1 MIRNLTLLA
10 SLCGL
15 LACGNSVELESG
27 ETKVIKLIQSE
38 LKKPSGPT
46 AYIDARK
53 IVTRPMIDAAK
64 VPVLFI
70 EIDRGQNGT
79 MTQYPGEGL
88 GQTWLGADGS
98 TVTLENGMLKA
109 TRGVGD
115 DLMGSEIS
123 RQIAWTNLNESAYIR
138 KLAYLREDNQI
149 KVFRYECTM
158 RDPQKRE
165 RVEIFDA
172 QFDLKNIQET
182 CKGDGPEFTND
193 YWIGAGGLVRKS
205 RQYHGEK
212 IGYATL
218 ERLDR

>member
-38 LKKPSGPT
+38 LKKPSGPA

-79 MTQYPGEGL
+79 MTQYPGQGI

-115 DLMGSEIS
+115 DLMGSETS
-123 RQIAWTNLNESAYIR
+123 RQIAWTNPNESTYIR
-138 KLAYLREDNQI
+138 YLAYLREDNQTKI
-149 KVFRYECTM
+149 FKYECSM
-158 RDPQKRE
+158 RDTQKRE
-165 RVEIFDA
+165 TIEIFDA
-172 QFDLKNIQET
+172 QFDVKNIQET
-182 CKGDGPEFTND
+182 CQGDGSEFTND

-212 IGYATL
+212 IGYVTL

>member
-15 LACGNSVELESG
+15 LACGNSLELESG
-27 ETKVIKLIQSE
+27 ETRFIKLVQSE
-38 LKKPSGPT
+38 IKKSSEPE
-46 AYIDARK
+46 AKVDARK
-53 IVTRPMIDAAK
+53 IVTRSMIDTAK
-64 VPVLFI
+64 VPVLFSEI
-70 EIDRGQNGT
+70 ERGQNGT
-79 MTQYPGEGL
+79 MLQYPGTGV

-98 TVTLENGMLKA
+98 TITLENGILKA

-123 RQIAWTNLNESAYIR
+123 RHIEWENLRRSHYIR
-138 KLAYLREDNQI
+138 KLAYLREANQI
-149 KVFRYECTM
+149 KIFTYECTM
-158 RDPQKRE
+158 RDTQKRGA
-165 RVEIFDA
+165 VEIFDA
-172 QFDLKNIQET
+172 QFDVKHLKET
-182 CKGDGPEFTND
+182 CEGNGPEFTND

-212 IGYATL
+212 IGYMTL

>member
-10 SLCGL
+10 SLCSL

-38 LKKPSGPT
+38 LQKPSGPT

-79 MTQYPGEGL
+79 MTQYPGQGL

-123 RQIAWTNLNESAYIR
+123 RQIAWTNLNESAYSR
-138 KLAYLREDNQI
+138 KLAYLRADNQT
-149 KVFRYECTM
+149 KVFTYECTT
-158 RDPQKRE
+158 RDTQKRE
-165 RVEIFDA
+165 TVEIFDA
-172 QFDLKNIQET
+172 QFEVTHLREICE
-182 CKGDGPEFTND
+182 GDGPEFTND
-193 YWIGAGGLVRKS
+193 YWIGASGLVRKS

-212 IGYATL
+212 IGYVTL

>member
-10 SLCGL
+10 SLCVL
-15 LACGNSVELESG
+15 LACGNSLELETG
-27 ETKVIKLIQSE
+27 ETKFIKLVQSE
-38 LKKPSGPT
+38 MKRSSEPE
-46 AYIDARK
+46 ANIDARK
-53 IVTRPMIDAAK
+53 IVTRSMIDTAK
-64 VPVLFI
+64 VPVLFSEI
-70 EIDRGQNGT
+70 ERGQNGT
-79 MTQYPGEGL
+79 MLQYPGTGV

-123 RQIAWTNLNESAYIR
+123 RHIDWTNLRGSHYSR
-138 KLAYLREDNQI
+138 KLAYLREDNQM
-149 KVFRYECTM
+149 KVFTFKCSI
-158 RDPQKRE
+158 RDTQKRE
-165 RVEIFDA
+165 TVEIFDA
-172 QFDLKNIQET
+172 QFDVKHLQET
-182 CKGDGPEFTND
+182 CKGNGPDFNND

-212 IGYATL
+212 IGYMTL